1 MIGDLCRVGKNYFLF
16 FVSSTHIPWREHSI
30 TQSSAPPD
38 TSTSRSYLCCNWNWT
53 RIWAVAGQYL
63 DIHLLSTAHSILL
76 QNFDTNAVI
85 DVSDS
90 PARLWLN
97 DIYGQADKGG
107 LERTLRELCEGWF
120 GFNTRT
126 SQEESI
132 WVNHLSNYLDDLVA
146 QRLDHVQE
154 WIRSNTSRFTGN
166 HAGAENLRRAFEVES
181 VELMRN
187 VQLCKT
193 TCNDCHLHCI
203 RAKLHEGLHHCA
215 TDHKCSQSCQFAE
228 EHSWTSEPCR
238 LPYVCSFTCFIATAH
253 SSSTLKCWTQ
263 RRTHVSIV

>member
-1 MIGDLCRVGKNYFLF
+1 
-16 FVSSTHIPWREHSI
+16 
-30 TQSSAPPD
+30 
-38 TSTSRSYLCCNWNWT
+38 
-53 RIWAVAGQYL
+53 
-63 DIHLLSTAHSILL
+63 LLSTAHSILL

-85 DVSDS
+85 NVSDS

-126 SQEESI
+126 SQDDSI

-203 RAKLHEGLHHCA
+203 RAKFHEGLHHCA
-215 TDHKCSQSCQFAE
+215 TDHKCSQSCQFTE
-228 EHSWTSEPCR
+228 EHSWTSEPCC
-238 LPYVCSFTCFIATAH
+238 LPYVCFFTCSIATAH
-253 SSSTLKCWTQ
+253 SCSTLKCWTQ
-263 RRTHVSIV
+263 WRTHVSVISFAPRGPSTDVSMLSDAIACLTFVAKNAI